1 MPLPDARK
9 TWRNPSNLFYKSPSQ
24 AAGLSTTMIPNMF
37 TSASLLGQSSATT
50 QPQTISPACSP
61 PRGFSAST
69 ANRESPTI
77 SAAGVR
83 ESSTSPVG
91 GIKECSSVSHSA
103 ANLARSNGSSSPLMT
118 VASTHSHAS
127 QSSASPS
134 RHQISGFSVAD
145 QAKQATAIA
154 TE

>member
-37 TSASLLGQSSATT
+37 TSASLLGQSSATA
-50 QPQTISPACSP
+50 QPRTISPACSP
-61 PRGFSAST
+61 PSST

-77 SAAGVR
+77 SAVGAR

-103 ANLARSNGSSSPLMT
+103 ANLARSNGSSSPLIT

-127 QSSASPS
+127 QSSSSRSP
-134 RHQISGFSVAD
+134 HQISGFSVAD